1 MGKFI
6 AAAIAFAV
14 VVVVVRIIFALT
26 FQSPEDTVA
35 LSDRAAGYP
44 VMDSFLKWA
53 GQYVPWTVRQWA
65 HVFEYIFVGFAVG
78 VFYSCLIRRTWIVAP
93 VSVLTCMV
101 ISFMDQHVRIYI
113 IGRHFD
119 RFDLVLDALG
129 YGTMLLLVCVIHG
142 VIGAVR
148 KRKKRCKEG

>member
-1 MGKFI
+1 M
-6 AAAIAFAV
+6 
-14 VVVVVRIIFALT
+14 
-26 FQSPEDTVA
+26 
-35 LSDRAAGYP
+35 
-44 VMDSFLKWA
+44 
-53 GQYVPWTVRQWA
+53 
-65 HVFEYIFVGFAVG
+65 
-78 VFYSCLIRRTWIVAP
+78 FYSCLIRRTRIVAP

-148 KRKKRCKEG
+148 KRNKKCKDSEE